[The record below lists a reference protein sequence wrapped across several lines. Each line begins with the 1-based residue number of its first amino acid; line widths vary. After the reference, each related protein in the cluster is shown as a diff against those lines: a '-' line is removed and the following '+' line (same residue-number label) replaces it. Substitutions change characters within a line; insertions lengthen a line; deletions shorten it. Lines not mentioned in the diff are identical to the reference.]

1 LLYRKIYERID
12 TFQNKKGRFS
22 GIFSSILQKGK
33 TMNPLYELTPANN
46 KLLQD
51 ASDHF
56 RENPTLA
63 IKKLDEILATQK
75 NLFVYSF
82 KARVLGLF
90 VDIPKKILDVIDEG
104 LSLDATCYFLLAQ
117 KAQVFS
123 VSFLKADP
131 EIAKAALQTAMQCS
145 KQALFHFTDGA
156 KHNKTR
162 EKLHEVTHLNLSLEY
177 LNEFNSE
184 FSLQNVAYRIG
195 LLAET
200 IDASAKAEKAS
211 AKAEKASSDAAEAL
225 VKVEKERTRTIEL
238 LGLFTAVIAF
248 IFSSIHFASNLK
260 TIPEA
265 IIAII
270 GLGAVLLLF
279 LLTLHIVLDDIMR
292 GKFHRGFFMIL
303 SIVIV
308 LILLLVCANKYVGPK
323 ETSISKAS
331 KPPATESEPV
341 DKAPATTTNA
351 SKPET
356 ARAR

>member
-1 LLYRKIYERID
+1 MNETKFNELYTLNQSNTSI
-12 TFQNKKGRFS
+12 FQAACESYR
-22 GIFSSILQKGK
+22 
-33 TMNPLYELTPANN
+33 
-46 KLLQD
+46 
-51 ASDHF
+51 SD
-56 RENPTLA
+56 PYGA

-117 KAQVFS
+117 KAQVLS

-131 EIAKAALQTAMQCS
+131 EIANAALQAAMQCS
-145 KQALFHFTDGA
+145 KQALFHFTDGK
-156 KHNKTR
+156 KHNETKR
-162 EKLHEVTHLNLSLEY
+162 VLQNIIALNPELEY

-195 LLAET
+195 LLAVT
-200 IDASAKAEKAS
+200 IEASAKAEKAS

-265 IIAII
+265 MIAII

-279 LLTLHIVLDDIMR
+279 LLALHIVLDDIMR
-292 GKFHRGFFMIL
+292 GKFLRGFFMIL
-303 SIVIV
+303 GIVIV
-308 LILLLVCANKYVGPK
+308 LILLLVCANKYVGPR

-331 KPPATESEPV
+331 KPPATESEPI
-341 DKAPATTTNA
+341 DKAPALTDKA
-351 SKPET
+351 SKPEPSEKK
-356 ARAR
+356 